1 MNYTL
6 VDIKKLRE
14 ETGASLL
21 DCKQA
26 LVQAKT
32 WDEALKLLAARS
44 EGKAQHVKSSGRE
57 TGEGGI
63 FSYIHHNNRVGV
75 LLELNCSSDFV
86 ARTESFR
93 QLARELALHIAAA
106 APAYVSYEDVPAR
119 VLRAVRKRIVEED
132 PAIGQFPVKKR
143 REVVAGK
150 LKAELRGQVLLMQPW
165 VRDGAMTVNDLV
177 SKVIADTGENIVVHR
192 FCRYELGEA
201 GTGSGRK

>member
-1 MNYTL
+1 MNYAL
-6 VDIKKLRE
+6 QDSKKLRE

-32 WDEALKLLAARS
+32 WDEALKLLTAKSA
-44 EGKAQHVKSSGRE
+44 GKAQRVRAGGRE
-57 TGEGGI
+57 TSEGGI

-93 QLARELALHIAAA
+93 QLARELALHIATA
-106 APAYVSYEDVPAR
+106 APAYVSYEDVPDR
-119 VLRAVRKRIVEED
+119 IRRAARKRIVEED
-132 PAIGQFPVKKR
+132 PSIGHVPVKKR

-150 LKAELRGQVLLMQPW
+150 LKAELWEQVLLMQLW
-165 VRDGAMTVNDLV
+165 VKDGAVTVSELV
-177 SKVIADTGENIVVHR
+177 SKVIADTGENIVVCR
-192 FCRYELGEA
+192 FCHYELG
-201 GTGSGRK
+201 